1 MRTPVVPMSL
11 QEQADALPTTPGVY
25 LFKDEGGGVLYVGK
39 AGNLRSRVRQYLSGN
54 DERFMVRFLVAAAR
68 RVDVVPVGS
77 EKESLLLENSL
88 IKQHRPRYNVQLRDD
103 KQFLRIR
110 LDPTQAWPRLTTSR
124 KPRPDGAKYFGPY
137 PSATGA
143 RHALAFIQRHFALRT
158 CSDAVLNSRMRP
170 CLLYQMKRCVAPC
183 VGLVSEPDY
192 AELVEDAA
200 LALAGRDRELL
211 PRLQL
216 RMEALS
222 DSENFEGAARIR
234 DAIHAIST
242 ATQRQVVADARGD
255 TRDTWGLY
263 READRG
269 VMACLPT
276 REGQVLEPF
285 VFPFEGEVGD
295 DGELLSGVLNAWYDG
310 DRDIPKEVLV
320 PQVLADADALAEVL
334 RDRKGSKVRLTAP
347 QRGDGAKLLVIAAAT
362 ARTRFL
368 TTHSAVERSARALT
382 GLAELLG
389 LDGPPWRIECF
400 DNSNLLGDDP
410 VASQVVFVDGRP
422 AKAEYRRYHVKTVVG
437 ADDYATMREI
447 LGRRLRRAAE
457 EGEFPDLLVVDGGRG
472 QLSAAQQV
480 LRELGFEDQP
490 VIGLS
495 KPRTERARGD
505 REATDKIVVPGRDEP
520 ILLRADD
527 PALRLLQQIR
537 DEAHRFAIGFH
548 RQERSKTRLTS
559 VLDDVPG
566 IGRQRRIKLLRHFGS
581 LSALRAAA
589 EAEIAGVPGFGPT
602 QAARLFAVLHPP
614 AGIGGR
620 PVADG
625 A

>member
-1 MRTPVVPMSL
+1 MGYDSPNRMMRKPVAPMSL
-11 QEQADALPTTPGVY
+11 QEQVDALPTTPGVY
-25 LFKDEGGGVLYVGK
+25 LFKDEAGGVLYVGK
-39 AGNLRSRVRQYLSGN
+39 ARNLRIRVRQYLSGN
-54 DERFMVRFLVAAAR
+54 DERFMVRYLVAAAR
-68 RVDVVPVGS
+68 RIDAVPVGS
-77 EKESLLLENSL
+77 EKEALLLESSL
-88 IKQHRPRYNVQLRDD
+88 IKQHMPRYNVQLRDD
-103 KQFLRIR
+103 KHFLRIR

-124 KPRPDGAKYFGPY
+124 KPRPDGARYFGPY

-143 RHALAFIQRHFALRT
+143 RHTLAFIQRHFALRT
-158 CSDAVLNSRMRP
+158 CSDAVLNSRTRP

-183 VGLVSEPDY
+183 VGLVSESEY

-211 PRLQL
+211 PRLQS
-216 RMEALS
+216 RMETLS
-222 DSENFEGAARIR
+222 DAENFEGAARMRDVIR
-234 DAIHAIST
+234 AVSA
-242 ATQRQVVADARGD
+242 ATQRQVVADTRGD

-269 VMACLPT
+269 VVACVPT
-276 REGQVLEPF
+276 REGQVLEPH
-285 VFPFEGEVGD
+285 VFPFEGEIVD

-310 DRDIPKEVLV
+310 DIPKEVLL
-320 PQVLADADALAEVL
+320 PLVLADADALAEVL
-334 RDRKGSKVRLTAP
+334 RERKGSKVRLVAP
-347 QRGDGAKLLVIAAAT
+347 QRGDGVLLLAIATAT

-368 TTHSAVERSARALT
+368 TTHSEAERSARALT

-389 LDGPPWRIECF
+389 LEGPPWRIECF
-400 DNSNLLGDDP
+400 DNSNLLGADP

-422 AKAEYRRYHVKTVVG
+422 AKGEYRRYHVKTVVG

-472 QLSAAQQV
+472 QLSAALHV
-480 LRELGFEDQP
+480 LRELGLEDQP

-495 KPRTERARGD
+495 KPRTEHARGD
-505 REATDKIVVPGRDEP
+505 RDATDKIVVPGQDEP

-527 PALRLLQQIR
+527 PALRLLQHIR

-548 RQERSKTRLTS
+548 RAVRSKARLTS

-581 LSALRAAA
+581 LTALRAAGEAQIA
-589 EAEIAGVPGFGPT
+589 EVPGFGPT
-602 QAARLFAVLHPP
+602 VAARLFAALHPP
-614 AGIGGR
+614 SKA
-620 PVADG
+620 
-625 A
+625 